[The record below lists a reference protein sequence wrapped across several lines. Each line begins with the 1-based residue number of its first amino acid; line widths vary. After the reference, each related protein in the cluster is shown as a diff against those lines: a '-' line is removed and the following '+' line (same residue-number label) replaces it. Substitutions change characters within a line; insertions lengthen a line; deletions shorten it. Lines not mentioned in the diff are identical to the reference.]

1 MFTLNGYEHDLFF
14 EIAWYVLMSSVD
26 QFKAQPQNRAQ
37 KQVDEGKTALQVER
51 EAGLLCMVCLKNV
64 DTFGE

>member
-1 MFTLNGYEHDLFF
+1 
-14 EIAWYVLMSSVD
+14 MSSVD

-51 EAGLLCMVCLKNV
+51 EAGLLCLVCLKNV